1 MNYEVGEHLILTG
14 KVKNIKGDTIF
25 NRGDVVEFVQLIK
38 ADDLSQCLVAVR
50 PEGSNIVTLVKESLL
65 KPKDTSKLKKAK
77 KNIVISI
84 EKKYPRLRMNN
95 PNFFKRNF
103 YKLYYY
109 IVDFFKRK

>member
-50 PEGSNIVTLVKESLL
+50 PEGSNIVTLVKGSLL
-65 KPKDTSKLKKAK
+65 KPKDTSKLKKSVEKNPYFNFCFKAIGDLK
-77 KNIVISI
+77 K
-84 EKKYPRLRMNN
+84 R
-95 PNFFKRNF
+95 
-103 YKLYYY
+103 
-109 IVDFFKRK
+109 